1 MKGFI
6 IYFSFQRLDH
16 PEKAKCL
23 QKRMDGAPLK
33 THVSITSYLI
43 YGTISKYIYSIH
55 LRSPLIKTATLNILF
70 MNLKKKLHKCILLTE
85 RRKKYTGRSDR
96 GNNK

>member
-1 MKGFI
+1 MILLFFRTGKENN
-6 IYFSFQRLDH
+6 DN

-33 THVSITSYLI
+33 TRVSITSYLI

-70 MNLKKKLHKCILLTE
+70 MNSKKKLLTE
-85 RRKKYTGRSDR
+85 RRKKVHRQI
-96 GNNK
+96 